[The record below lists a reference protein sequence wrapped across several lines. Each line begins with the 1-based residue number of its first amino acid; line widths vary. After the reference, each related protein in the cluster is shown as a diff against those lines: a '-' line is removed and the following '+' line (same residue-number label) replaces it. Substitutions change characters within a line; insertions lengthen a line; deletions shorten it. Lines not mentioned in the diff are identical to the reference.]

1 MRLSGAPPRKI
12 MVMDEASVDA
22 GDTKELL
29 LEFAALEGRVA
40 LYDENLLSAR
50 GGSVS
55 LPAWSSFSV
64 LDESDEPGEVVGAMD
79 GVVDRSK
86 GKKAVFLLS
95 FRSMA
100 DGAKHGLL
108 YDMSTSSTIEP
119 LASSLSVYEK
129 SSVPSP
135 LYDEARRART
145 EWLRALR
152 SEKRERRGVAPA
164 AAPAAAAVKPPP
176 AKPPPAK
183 PPPAKPPSAAE
194 RKPKKPRRER
204 EPEPEPEP
212 EPGGRGRGGGR
223 GGSARRA
230 TTLTPHLALR
240 GARARQCTGIKTLVL
255 ARARS
260 CDARSLA
267 RSRSLSLSL
276 ACGALSLSSALSLA
290 LALSLCLSGAP
301 FPHWPPACRTTEP
314 PRITYSQHADCLCL
328 SVYARSH
335 AGKCKGLA
343 RALDDA
349 EPSPQDL
356 AHVAARGVQAAQGQW
371 SRRRYAA
378 PGSGA
383 VRVHQAQAG
392 PQGVQLRRQAAARSR
407 EPRRCRRYPE
417 ADPEADP
424 EAAQAAQ
431 AAQAR
436 GRA

>member
-1 MRLSGAPPRKI
+1 MTISPWGYWLVESMPPVSDGAAAADGAAPAAEAADAPTEGGGSAPSATAPATAAPLATADPPAAAAAVEPPPAAPAAIVAAEEAAAAARGATVGQRDEGAEPPSAADLAAAAKELLMRLSGAPPRKI
-12 MVMDEASVDA
+12 MVLDEASVDA

-119 LASSLSVYEK
+119 LASSLAVYEK

-183 PPPAKPPSAAE
+183 PPSAAE

-212 EPGGRGRGGGR
+212 EPEEDEEEEEEEVPGAPPHSRPTSLCAPRA
-223 GGSARRA
+223 ARRA
-230 TTLTPHLALR
+230 
-240 GARARQCTGIKTLVL
+240 
-255 ARARS
+255 S
-260 CDARSLA
+260 
-267 RSRSLSLSL
+267 
-276 ACGALSLSSALSLA
+276 
-290 LALSLCLSGAP
+290 
-301 FPHWPPACRTTEP
+301 
-314 PRITYSQHADCLCL
+314 
-328 SVYARSH
+328 
-335 AGKCKGLA
+335 
-343 RALDDA
+343 
-349 EPSPQDL
+349 
-356 AHVAARGVQAAQGQW
+356 ARG
-371 SRRRYAA
+371 
-378 PGSGA
+378 
-383 VRVHQAQAG
+383 
-392 PQGVQLRRQAAARSR
+392 
-407 EPRRCRRYPE
+407 
-417 ADPEADP
+417 
-424 EAAQAAQ
+424 
-431 AAQAR
+431 
-436 GRA
+436 

>member
-1 MRLSGAPPRKI
+1 MTISPWGYWLVESMPPVSDGAAAADGAAPAAEAADAPPAAAVGAPPPPPPPPPPPLATADPPAAAAAVEPPPAAPAAIVAAEEAAAAARGATVGQRDEGAAPPSAADLAAAAKELLMRLSGAPPRKI
-12 MVMDEASVDA
+12 MVLDEASVDA

-119 LASSLSVYEK
+119 LASSLAVYEK

-183 PPPAKPPSAAE
+183 PPSAAE

-212 EPGGRGRGGGR
+212 EPEEDEEEEEEEVPGAPPHSRPTSLCAPRA
-223 GGSARRA
+223 ARRA
-230 TTLTPHLALR
+230 
-240 GARARQCTGIKTLVL
+240 
-255 ARARS
+255 S
-260 CDARSLA
+260 
-267 RSRSLSLSL
+267 
-276 ACGALSLSSALSLA
+276 
-290 LALSLCLSGAP
+290 
-301 FPHWPPACRTTEP
+301 
-314 PRITYSQHADCLCL
+314 
-328 SVYARSH
+328 
-335 AGKCKGLA
+335 
-343 RALDDA
+343 
-349 EPSPQDL
+349 
-356 AHVAARGVQAAQGQW
+356 ARG
-371 SRRRYAA
+371 
-378 PGSGA
+378 
-383 VRVHQAQAG
+383 
-392 PQGVQLRRQAAARSR
+392 
-407 EPRRCRRYPE
+407 
-417 ADPEADP
+417 
-424 EAAQAAQ
+424 
-431 AAQAR
+431 
-436 GRA
+436 

>member
-1 MRLSGAPPRKI
+1 MPPVSDGVAAADGAAPAAEAADAPTEGGGSAPSATAPATAAPLATADPPAAAAAVEPPPAAPAAIVAAEEAAAAARGATVGQRDEGAAPPSAADLAAAAKELLMRLSGAPPRKI
-12 MVMDEASVDA
+12 MVLDEASVDA

-212 EPGGRGRGGGR
+212 EPEEDEEEEEEEVPGAPPHSRPTSLCAPRA
-223 GGSARRA
+223 ARRA
-230 TTLTPHLALR
+230 
-240 GARARQCTGIKTLVL
+240 
-255 ARARS
+255 S
-260 CDARSLA
+260 
-267 RSRSLSLSL
+267 
-276 ACGALSLSSALSLA
+276 
-290 LALSLCLSGAP
+290 
-301 FPHWPPACRTTEP
+301 
-314 PRITYSQHADCLCL
+314 
-328 SVYARSH
+328 
-335 AGKCKGLA
+335 
-343 RALDDA
+343 
-349 EPSPQDL
+349 
-356 AHVAARGVQAAQGQW
+356 ARG
-371 SRRRYAA
+371 
-378 PGSGA
+378 
-383 VRVHQAQAG
+383 
-392 PQGVQLRRQAAARSR
+392 
-407 EPRRCRRYPE
+407 
-417 ADPEADP
+417 
-424 EAAQAAQ
+424 
-431 AAQAR
+431 
-436 GRA
+436 